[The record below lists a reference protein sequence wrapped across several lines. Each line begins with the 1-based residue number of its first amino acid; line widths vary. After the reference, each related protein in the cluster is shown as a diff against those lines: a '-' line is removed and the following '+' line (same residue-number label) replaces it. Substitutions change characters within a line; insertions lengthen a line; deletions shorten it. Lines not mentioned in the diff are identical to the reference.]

1 MDMTKEALKF
11 ITDMKAPEIVEISGE
26 QYSDKQLIRI
36 DKELRAAPLKMKTL
50 TSLIDYINAGIDG
63 TKGKMIVQVVAPD
76 CVKLVSCLD
85 ADRQRETLVEVH
97 AEIPDFNYGSFM
109 DHESFLISL
118 QAKFLPGNDRDL
130 LLKFAGTVENGTV
143 AQYGD
148 DGVSQKATIKTGIA
162 SKGDAVVPNPVLLI
176 PYRTFME
183 VEQPESS
190 FIFRMKD
197 DDRGGVKC
205 AIFEAD
211 GGAWKN
217 AAMESVAEF
226 IREQLHGRD
235 LENFIVIH

>member
-1 MDMTKEALKF
+1 MDMTKEALSY
-11 ITDMKAPEIVEISGE
+11 IVGMKEPKIVEAFGE
-26 QYSDKQLIRI
+26 QYSDKPLTRV
-36 DKELRAAPLKMKTL
+36 DKELRADPLKMKTL
-50 TSLIDYINAGIDG
+50 TSLIDYINAGIDS
-63 TKGKMIVQVVAPD
+63 TKGNMIVHVVAPD

-97 AEIPDFNYGSFM
+97 AEIPDFSYGSFM
-109 DHESFLISL
+109 DHETFLISL

-162 SKGDAVVPNPVLLI
+162 SKADYVVPNPVLLT

-197 DDRGGVKC
+197 DERSGVRC

-211 GGAWKN
+211 GGAWKK
-217 AAMESVAEF
+217 AAMVRVAEF
-226 IREQLHGRD
+226 IREQLHGR
-235 LENFIVIH
+235 EGFTVIY

>member
-1 MDMTKEALKF
+1 MDMTKEALSY
-11 ITDMKAPEIVEISGE
+11 IVGMKEPKIVEIFGE
-26 QYSDKQLIRI
+26 QYSDKELCRVE
-36 DKELRAAPLKMKTL
+36 KELRAEPLKMKTL
-50 TSLIDYINAGIDG
+50 TSLIEYINAGIDT
-63 TKGKMIVQVVAPD
+63 TKGKMIVHVVAPD

-85 ADRQRETLVEVH
+85 ADRQRETLVEVR

-118 QAKFLPGNDRDL
+118 QAKFLPGEDRDL

-148 DGVSQKATIKTGIA
+148 DGISQKATIKTGIA
-162 SKGDAVVPNPVLLI
+162 SKGDAVVPNPVLLM

-190 FIFRMKD
+190 FIFRMRD

-211 GGAWKN
+211 GGAWKH
-217 AAMESVAEF
+217 AAMERVAEF
-226 IREQLHGRD
+226 IREQLAGRN
-235 LENFIVIH
+235 LENFIVIY

>member
-1 MDMTKEALKF
+1 MDMTKEALNF
-11 ITDMKAPEIVEISGE
+11 IVGMKEPKIIEAFGE
-26 QYSDKQLIRI
+26 QYSDKMLIRV

-50 TSLIDYINAGIDG
+50 TSLIDYINAGIDS
-63 TKGKMIVQVVAPD
+63 TKGNMIVHVVAPD

-97 AEIPDFNYGSFM
+97 AEIPDFSYGSFM
-109 DHESFLISL
+109 DHETFLISL

-148 DGVSQKATIKTGIA
+148 DGVSQKATIKTGIV
-162 SKGDAVVPNPVLLI
+162 SKADYVVPNPVLLT

-183 VEQPESS
+183 VEQSESS

-197 DDRGGVKC
+197 DERSGVKC

-217 AAMESVAEF
+217 AAMERVAEF
-226 IREQLHGRD
+226 IRERLHGRKD
-235 LENFIVIH
+235 FTVIY